1 MHSLAVLMGLGAAV
15 GFCIGLTGVGGGSL
29 MTPILLYM
37 GIPAPTAIG
46 TDLLYATLTKSGSA
60 LIHWRHR
67 QIQQTI
73 LLTQLM
79 GSIPAS
85 LLTLSVVRI
94 VPIPHTTLMLHVLAF
109 MLALT
114 GASLL
119 WRRRLIPATVAMSNN
134 PAPLL
139 LSGQRL
145 WLTWMSGVILGILVT
160 LSSVGAGAV
169 GLVLMMKLYPELGIH
184 RSTATDV
191 AHAVLLSAVAGIGHG
206 IAHHVDLHLL
216 VALSSTSIPAMVIG
230 TRLNHKTPQHI
241 LRAILGSILLLAGI
255 RFVMI

>member
-1 MHSLAVLMGLGAAV
+1 MHALALLMGLGAAV

-29 MTPILLYM
+29 MTPILLYL

-67 QIQQTI
+67 QIQGTI

-79 GSIPAS
+79 GSIPAA
-85 LLTLSVVRI
+85 LLTLNVISI
-94 VPIPHTTLMLHVLAF
+94 IPVPNTTIMLHVLAF
-109 MLALT
+109 MLAMT

-119 WRRRLIPATVAMSNN
+119 WRRRLIPA
-134 PAPLL
+134 APSHDETAALV
-139 LSGQRL
+139 LSAKRL
-145 WLTWMSGVILGILVT
+145 WLTWFSGVLLGILVT

-169 GLVLMMKLYPELGIH
+169 GLVLMMKLYPELGMH
-184 RSTATDV
+184 RSTATDIG
-191 AHAVLLSAVAGIGHG
+191 HAVILSAVAGIGHG

-216 VALSSTSIPAMVIG
+216 AALTCTSIPAMVIG
-230 TRLNHKTPQHI
+230 TRLNHKTPQHV
-241 LRAILGSILLLAGI
+241 LRTILGGILLLTGM
-255 RFVMI
+255 RFILI